1 MKTKNV
7 KVRMQDIKQGATI
20 YVAHPVYGINKYI
33 IKGKP
38 FLSKYTNSL
47 FVKAV
52 WDGHNIE
59 VSLVDAGI
67 TSTYNDY
74 RSFFK
79 LKHAKAWEREW
90 ASNKGFIHRQAEHE
104 RFCESL
110 NSLFDYYMD
119 FE

>member
-52 WDGHNIE
+52 WDGH
-59 VSLVDAGI
+59 DI
-67 TSTYNDY
+67 TSRF
-74 RSFFK
+74 RSSTLVSHRHTMTTDLF
-79 LKHAKAWEREW
+79 
-90 ASNKGFIHRQAEHE
+90 SN
-104 RFCESL
+104 
-110 NSLFDYYMD
+110 
-119 FE
+119 